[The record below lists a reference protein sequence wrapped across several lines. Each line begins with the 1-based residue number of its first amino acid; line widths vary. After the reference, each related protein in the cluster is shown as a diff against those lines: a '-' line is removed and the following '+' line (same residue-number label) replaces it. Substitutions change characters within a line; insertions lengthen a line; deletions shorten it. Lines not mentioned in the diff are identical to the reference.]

1 MAGMNRHRLLA
12 GLLLALC
19 IWPCAPLQAETRWVP
34 VMLADKGLFHYD
46 PQSVSVSGR
55 ISQVRSLMD
64 YKQAQQS
71 VEGKSYLS
79 TINDIQINCKSREA
93 RIMHT
98 RYFSEARGTGLE
110 VRSEG
115 MIRDWLAIQPETVI
129 DRIAKRVC

>member
-1 MAGMNRHRLLA
+1 
-12 GLLLALC
+12 
-19 IWPCAPLQAETRWVP
+19 
-34 VMLADKGLFHYD
+34 MLADKGLFHYD

-98 RYFSEARGTGLE
+98 SYYSESRAGGQE
-110 VRSEG
+110 VRKEG
-115 MIRDWLAIQPETVI
+115 MVRDWLAIQPDTVI
-129 DRIAKRVC
+129 ERIAKQVC